1 MQNEIEVMRVLRV
14 PPMGAL
20 VVQIGDRRLTTI
32 SQVTD
37 DKSRRRLLAAIGELI
52 DFAGGYQTLA
62 EAGVAPPL
70 PQVESVSPHL
80 DIEEELTAEQ
90 AAFLDEL
97 QREMRGGAPLEP
109 SAGSQ
114 TGSVP
119 LDEVPLTSPAPE
131 LQGSAGAGMSFV
143 AEIDG
148 ILQKHVSRN
157 PALAQRSIHL
167 RQSPGESL
175 QIVVDKRVYSHPNE
189 IEDNEVKQVLKR
201 ALKEWEAR

>member
-20 VVQIGDRRLTTI
+20 VVQIGERRLTTI
-32 SQVTD
+32 AQVTD

-97 QREMRGGAPLEP
+97 QREMRGGAALDPP
-109 SAGSQ
+109 AGNQAAGASLDQ
-114 TGSVP
+114 VP
-119 LDEVPLTSPAPE
+119 LSNPMPDP
-131 LQGSAGAGMSFV
+131 QGSAGISFV
-143 AEIDG
+143 AEIDR
-148 ILQKHVSRN
+148 ILQRHVSRN

-175 QIVVDKRVYSHPNE
+175 QIVVDNRVYSHPNE
-189 IEDNEVKQVLKR
+189 IADNEVKQVLKR